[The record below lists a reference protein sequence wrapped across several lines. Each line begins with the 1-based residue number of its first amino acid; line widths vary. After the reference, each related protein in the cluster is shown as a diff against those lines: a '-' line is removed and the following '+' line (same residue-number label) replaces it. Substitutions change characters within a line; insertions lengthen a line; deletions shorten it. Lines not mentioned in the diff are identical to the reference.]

1 VSPLLTRIP
10 ARAKGKERRKYL
22 AHERRFIRSDPLLE
36 SGELPDGF
44 ALRNLC
50 FL

>member
-10 ARAKGKERRKYL
+10 ARAKGKERRKNL
-22 AHERRFIRSDPLLE
+22 AHERRFIRIDLLLE
-36 SGELPDGF
+36 NGELPDRF
-44 ALRNLC
+44 ALCNFY